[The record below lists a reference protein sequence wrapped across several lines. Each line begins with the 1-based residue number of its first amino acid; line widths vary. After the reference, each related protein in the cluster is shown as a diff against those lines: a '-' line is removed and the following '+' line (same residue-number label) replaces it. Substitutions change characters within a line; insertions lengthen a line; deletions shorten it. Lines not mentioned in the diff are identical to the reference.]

1 MRQVERRKKR
11 LDKLDNEAINKRV
24 SEIMR
29 KETRYREKLAD
40 LELLLKEKGMET
52 KISNQLPSA
61 PQDLKEI
68 LASRTVCG

>member
-11 LDKLDNEAINKRV
+11 LEKLDNEAINKRV

-29 KETRYREKLAD
+29 KETRNREKLAD

-61 PQDLKEI
+61 PPKI
-68 LASRTVCG
+68 